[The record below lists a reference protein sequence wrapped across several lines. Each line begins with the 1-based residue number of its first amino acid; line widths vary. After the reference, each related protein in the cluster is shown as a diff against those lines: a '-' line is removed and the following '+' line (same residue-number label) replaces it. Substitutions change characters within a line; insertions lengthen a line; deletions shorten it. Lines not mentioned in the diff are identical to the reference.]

1 MNSIIEI
8 FIIINKIL
16 IINQDIINLDKISSI
31 FINIKHD
38 LRRLYI
44 IYKMIKMQLIVIR
57 KMIKIIKN
65 KKNKK
70 IYNL

>member
-65 KKNKK
+65 KKNEK
-70 IYNL
+70 IHNL